1 MSFYIDMTSVLDT
14 FKTEIKVI
22 SNSSSGDSI
31 DGQWVED
38 EEQSE
43 QVLFEPFVP
52 NDRDNFYSLVSMLRD
67 TGHISQYN
75 AIWISAH
82 DYPIQTIVE
91 HKNKRY
97 RVVNIQDLTDY
108 SNVTLY
114 YLQSEDSNDGN

>member
-1 MSFYIDMTSVLDT
+1 MINEKVRKTLDELDNNGVVYLEYLGYSTS
-14 FKTEIKVI
+14 E
-22 SNSSSGDSI
+22 
-31 DGQWVED
+31 ED